1 MASVS
6 PPSEVRQLLV
16 DKVSGISLGKNIPF
30 FEFQLRR
37 IHLSRLVDNRYNIL
51 FSFYDDFEFLFP
63 S

>member
-6 PPSEVRQLLV
+6 PPSEVRLLV

-37 IHLSRLVDNRYNIL
+37 IHLSRLVNNRYNIL

>member
-6 PPSEVRQLLV
+6 PPSEVRLLV

-37 IHLSRLVDNRYNIL
+37 IHLSRLVNNRYNIL
-51 FSFYDDFEFLFP
+51 FSLYDDFEFLFP